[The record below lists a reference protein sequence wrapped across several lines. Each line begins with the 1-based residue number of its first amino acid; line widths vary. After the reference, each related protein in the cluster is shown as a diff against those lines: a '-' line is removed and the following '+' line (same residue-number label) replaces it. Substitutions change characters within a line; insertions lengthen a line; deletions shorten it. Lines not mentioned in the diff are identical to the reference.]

1 MRVLQVISTI
11 GYYGAE
17 SMVSALCSELRS
29 RNAGLALCILT
40 SKTQRSR
47 ALVEKAV
54 ESGIPA
60 LEICCDS
67 RWEWQAIRSLRGF
80 IRDQKI
86 TVIHSHNYKSNFY
99 ALMASFGLNV
109 QLVST
114 CHNWAYTTRNL
125 RIYAALDLR
134 VLRHFSHVAA
144 VSQQVSETLVQAG
157 IPARRV
163 TRIDN
168 GIQVEQFENAVPP
181 ASRTAG
187 ITIGTVCR
195 LVPEKGVADLL
206 HAAKNVLLRHRDV
219 RFLIAG
225 DGPARLELEE
235 LAHKLGISS
244 HVTFSGFCKDMPSTY
259 AAMDVFVLPSWNE
272 GMPMS
277 VIEAMAAGK
286 PVVSTFVGALP
297 EVITDKTGVLIAP
310 GDHQTMAKV
319 LTTLIDNRDLRES
332 MGREAAIR
340 ARKSFSVQAMADSY
354 CRIYEEICDARLKA
368 HSRRARAQTAV

>member
-1 MRVLQVISTI
+1 MRVLQIISTI
-11 GYYGAE
+11 GYYGSE
-17 SMVSALCSELRS
+17 SVVSALCSELRS

-40 SKTQRSR
+40 SRTQRSR
-47 ALVEKAV
+47 ALIERAV
-54 ESGIPA
+54 ETGIPS
-60 LEICCDS
+60 LEICCDG
-67 RWEWQAIRSLRGF
+67 RLDWQAIRSLRRF

-99 ALMASFGLNV
+99 ALLASLGLNV

-125 RIYAALDLR
+125 RIYAALDRR
-134 VLRHFSHVAA
+134 VLRHFSRVAA
-144 VSQQVSETLVQAG
+144 VSQQVSEALVRAG
-157 IPARRV
+157 IPAHRV

-168 GIQVEQFENAVPP
+168 GIQVKQFANAVPP
-181 ASRTAG
+181 ASRTEG

-206 HAAKNVLLRHRDV
+206 HSAKDILLRHRNV

-225 DGPARLELEE
+225 DGPARREFEE

-259 AAMDVFVLPSWNE
+259 AAMDIFVLPSWNE

-286 PVVSTFVGALP
+286 PVVATFVGSLP
-297 EVITDKTGVLIAP
+297 QIITNETGFLIAP
-310 GDHQTMAKV
+310 GDRQTLAKV
-319 LTTLIDNRDLRES
+319 LAVLIENRELRQS
-332 MGREAAIR
+332 MGREAVIR
-340 ARKSFSVQAMADSY
+340 ARKSFSVQTMADSY
-354 CRIYEEICDARLKA
+354 FRIYEEVCDARLKS
-368 HSRRARAQTAV
+368 HSRHARAQTAV